1 MNDDE
6 TRMKT
11 LWTQTL
17 FDDLYSA
24 LERGKSDKEVK
35 LLLKDLKEKEMP
47 LRYVVRKV
55 HDDVGPQHAKRL
67 EAILAGKSTAA
78 TATTKTVRGK
88 SSGGVM
94 KSLKGLFK

>member
-24 LERGKSDKEVK
+24 LERGKSDAELK

-47 LRYVVRKV
+47 LRYVVKKV

-67 EAILAGKSTAA
+67 EAILAGKSTASA
-78 TATTKTVRGK
+78 ARPKTVKAK

-94 KSLKGLFK
+94 KSIKGLFK